1 MKRDDTKGKSGQ
13 MRITAPVGSLAAV
26 AVVFCAPVVLF
37 SQDVSNVTLP
47 NTTITSGGYSYQ
59 ANNSIT
65 ANSFVIDSGA
75 RVTLQAGSTITLN
88 PGFQALTGS
97 SFIASVNPIFRPGSP
112 LTTSAATNI
121 AQDPTFTVNVLPQSG
136 GSIAGGDIYLQAYGS
151 NGSFH
156 QCPINFAVSP
166 SQLTM
171 TDSGQEMPV
180 PSGSTSVITNS
191 TGECYITGSSAIGW
205 TTTVSA
211 NSNGASLSLDITFPI
226 APSVQYPF
234 TYVITEETYDSNGVL
249 SPLEYL
255 GTIAVSVGQP
265 TLILT
270 TAPSLVVAPENHYTQ
285 FQANL
290 VGVNGFTSSTQITVA
305 NEPYSQTTI
314 YLPDGTTYSPSGTDS
329 YGNQTYSFP
338 VQVNPLVNTGTQIIP
353 WEIMSASY
361 TVPGANSPQGLLVNI
376 TENQPSTIRQTL
388 LNSVCPLDPI
398 ADELEAGN
406 DCWAAASPR

>member
-121 AQDPTFTVNVLPQSG
+121 AQDPTFSVNVLPQSG

-191 TGECYITGSSAIGW
+191 TGECYITGASAIGW

-255 GTIAVSVGQP
+255 GTIAVSIGQP

-290 VGVNGFTSSTQITVA
+290 VGVNGFTNSTQITIA
-305 NEPYSQTTI
+305 NEPYSETTI
-314 YLPDGTTYSPSGTDS
+314 YLPDGTTYSPNGT
-329 YGNQTYSFP
+329 
-338 VQVNPLVNTGTQIIP
+338 VMEIPLTR
-353 WEIMSASY
+353 S
-361 TVPGANSPQGLLVNI
+361 
-376 TENQPSTIRQTL
+376 R
-388 LNSVCPLDPI
+388 CK
-398 ADELEAGN
+398 
-406 DCWAAASPR
+406 